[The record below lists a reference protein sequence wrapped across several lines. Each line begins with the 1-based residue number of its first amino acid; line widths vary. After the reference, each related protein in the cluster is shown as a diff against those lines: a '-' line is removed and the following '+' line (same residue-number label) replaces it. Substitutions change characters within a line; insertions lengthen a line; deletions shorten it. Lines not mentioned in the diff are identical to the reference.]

1 MECDKCAI
9 IKRVAIPTRDLRI
22 LGPVFSHSSNILA
35 REKAMV
41 VNLEF
46 IRATV
51 TAEEV
56 LILDLLRQE
65 VLPFV
70 DQLRQQTP
78 LKRPFDIQGTVHTD
92 SQENELHVS
101 NGGQWVPL
109 PEAAE
114 GLQCELPFE
123 FQVLETA
130 LERDAYPVLD
140 ELARNVSTKNLEH
153 VRSLKSN
160 LTPLL
165 ACVQKA
171 RDETEHLLDDNEDMA
186 DLYLTRKWVQN
197 QQAEALL
204 GTATSNSIISF
215 APHLRRLNSD
225 HSASLATGSIL
236 YENDV
241 EELEML
247 LEAYFTQLDGTR
259 NKILSVREY
268 IDDTEDYENIKLDQQ
283 RNELIQLQLTL
294 TIASFAIA
302 MDTLVASFFGM
313 NIPCRLY
320 EKNGVFDYFLGAT
333 GMASTGQSQS
343 LKRRDAPVTRE
354 GDQLTLTPLGAGNE
368 VGRSCVYMSYK
379 GKTVLF
385 DCGIHPAYSG
395 MAALPY
401 FDEIDPSTIDVLLI
415 THFHLDH
422 AASLPYFLEKT
433 TFKGRVFMTHATKAI
448 YKLLLT
454 DYVKVSKVSVED
466 MLFDEQDINRS
477 MDKIEVIDFHQ
488 TVEVNGIKFW
498 CYTAGHVLGAAMFMV
513 DIAGVRVLYTGDYSP
528 HQPRHIR
535 EKRFTDVIHS
545 TISQGGRVLIPAFA
559 LGRAQELLLI
569 LDEYW
574 SNHPELHNIPIYY
587 ASPLAK
593 KCMTV
598 YQTYILSMN
607 ERIRNQFANS
617 NPFKF
622 KHISPL
628 NSIEDF
634 TDVGPSVVM
643 ASPSGLQSGL
653 SRQLFDMWCSDKKN
667 ACVIPGY
674 VVEGTLA
681 KTIINEPKEVT
692 LMNGLTAP
700 LNMQV
705 HYISF
710 SAHADYA
717 QTSTFLKELMP
728 PNIILVHGEANEMG
742 RLKQKLIT
750 EFADGNTK
758 IITPKNCQSVEMYFN
773 SEKMAKTIGKLAEK
787 TPDVGETVSGILVK
801 KGFTYQIMAPE
812 DLHVFSQL
820 STANI
825 TQRITIPFSGAFGVI
840 KHRLEQI
847 YESVESGTD
856 EESGVPTLQVHERVT
871 VKLESDKHI
880 SLHWN
885 ADPISD
891 MVSDS
896 VVALVLNISREVP
909 KVVVESEAVK
919 SEEENGKKAE
929 KVIYALLV
937 SLFGDVKRGENGK
950 LVITV
955 DGNVAQLDRQSG
967 DVESENEGLK
977 ERVRTVFRRI
987 QGAVRPI
994 PLSAS

>member
-1 MECDKCAI
+1 
-9 IKRVAIPTRDLRI
+9 
-22 LGPVFSHSSNILA
+22 
-35 REKAMV
+35 
-41 VNLEF
+41 
-46 IRATV
+46 
-51 TAEEV
+51 
-56 LILDLLRQE
+56 
-65 VLPFV
+65 
-70 DQLRQQTP
+70 
-78 LKRPFDIQGTVHTD
+78 
-92 SQENELHVS
+92 
-101 NGGQWVPL
+101 
-109 PEAAE
+109 
-114 GLQCELPFE
+114 
-123 FQVLETA
+123 
-130 LERDAYPVLD
+130 
-140 ELARNVSTKNLEH
+140 
-153 VRSLKSN
+153 
-160 LTPLL
+160 
-165 ACVQKA
+165 
-171 RDETEHLLDDNEDMA
+171 
-186 DLYLTRKWVQN
+186 
-197 QQAEALL
+197 
-204 GTATSNSIISF
+204 
-215 APHLRRLNSD
+215 
-225 HSASLATGSIL
+225 
-236 YENDV
+236 
-241 EELEML
+241 
-247 LEAYFTQLDGTR
+247 
-259 NKILSVREY
+259 
-268 IDDTEDYENIKLDQQ
+268 
-283 RNELIQLQLTL
+283 
-294 TIASFAIA
+294 
-302 MDTLVASFFGM
+302 
-313 NIPCRLY
+313 
-320 EKNGVFDYFLGAT
+320 
-333 GMASTGQSQS
+333 MASTGQSPS

-354 GDQLTLTPLGAGNE
+354 GGDQLTLTPLGAGNE
-368 VGRSCVYMSYK
+368 VGRSCVYMSFK

-401 FDEIDPSTIDVLLI
+401 FDEIDPSTIDVLLV

-433 TFKGRVFMTHATKAI
+433 TFRGRVFMTHATKAI

-488 TVEVNGIKFW
+488 TLDVNGIKFW

-513 DIAGVRVLYTGDYSP
+513 DIAGVRVLYTGDYSREEDRHLRAAEMP
-528 HQPRHIR
+528 QFSPDICIIESTYGVQLHQPRHIR
-535 EKRFTDVIHS
+535 EKRFTDIIHS
-545 TISQGGRVLIPAFA
+545 TISQGGRALIPAFA

-574 SNHPELHNIPIYY
+574 SNHPELHNVPIYY

-643 ASPSGLQSGL
+643 ASPGGLQSGL

-681 KTIINEPKEVT
+681 KTIINEPKEVQ
-692 LMNGLTAP
+692 LMNGLTAQ

-787 TPDVGETVSGILVK
+787 TPEVGETVNGILVK

-856 EESGVPTLQVHERVT
+856 EESGSPTLQVHELVT
-871 VKLESDKHI
+871 VKQESDRHI
-880 SLHWN
+880 SLHWT

-896 VVALVLNISREVP
+896 IVALVLNISREVP
-909 KVVVESEAVK
+909 KVIVESEDIK
-919 SEEENGKKAE
+919 SEEENEKKAE

-937 SLFGDVKRGENGK
+937 SLFGDVKLGENGK
-950 LVITV
+950 LVISV
-955 DGNVAQLDRQSG
+955 DGNVAELDKQSG

-977 ERVRTVFRRI
+977 ERVRTAFRRI
-987 QGAVRPI
+987 QSAVRPI